1 MTCTGGPTA
10 ISRRW
15 LQPRRDRTGP
25 PAPAMRRGEWP
36 NGPTPSTAGPQ
47 IGPLRGRV
55 RGSIA
60 CWRMWESL
68 RAEPRR
74 GLLRGH
80 RAGRS
85 RVVNYSWVPCLAGS
99 SDTSTS
105 RDDPATLS
113 CLSYRP
119 RQIALKKPRH
129 LPLKVTFEALD
140 DLRQSGHRSLTTGTV
155 SGARDSAVNATLVVP

>member
-1 MTCTGGPTA
+1 MRSRWGKSRSGTGKGAVGP
-10 ISRRW
+10 
-15 LQPRRDRTGP
+15 PPCRDR
-25 PAPAMRRGEWP
+25 R
-36 NGPTPSTAGPQ
+36 N
-47 IGPLRGRV
+47 
-55 RGSIA
+55 
-60 CWRMWESL
+60 
-68 RAEPRR
+68 
-74 GLLRGH
+74 